1 MRYPINPC
9 NGITQKVINPIIL
22 CVSLYHDLLL
32 NLIPCSI
39 KKIRGPSKVSII
51 TETPKIK

>member
-9 NGITQKVINPIIL
+9 NSITQKVINPIML